1 MNFRVGDTVRVKTID
16 ELINDKNIEIKSSD
30 IIGIYFEYNKSSF
43 NIINSMCRFCGKEYK
58 VKSINEKNEYY
69 VLSSDTDDAD
79 LYCFQDWMLVP
90 TEKTIIITTDG
101 SNKTT
106 VTKGNKEVSVSL
118 YHEDKYDEFTGAVEA
133 LSKLYGR
140 KSPLEEI
147 RELKGEEDPNI
158 KPYKGIKY
166 KLEISKKPEV
176 TEKFKVGDTVRLLN
190 TLFPC
195 TTVYPYKYYI
205 TEENYKTL
213 NGNIFEVEDTRDYFI
228 HTDGRDYFYQTL
240 VIKKG
245 KHSYSYPSFLF
256 TKVFSEE
263 KKFKTYLVRVNKT
276 SIADKNTKKLAGKVL
291 LVKEEKDGKVV
302 VNGPKNKPYIIPKK
316 YTSFLCCPNEINNS
330 VYKVGDRITLTDDTE
345 FARKYSKGTIVEK
358 CGVNLY
364 RVIYDDNFNRYRITK
379 TNDEVLYDCLF
390 RFE

>member
-30 IIGIYFEYNKSSF
+30 EVGIYFEYKYSTFSITVN
-43 NIINSMCRFCGKEYK
+43 MCRFCGKEYK
-58 VKSINEKNEYY
+58 VRLVNERYKYY
-69 VLSSDTDDAD
+69 VLSSDKDDAY
-79 LYCFQDWMLVP
+79 LYFFQDWMLVP

-158 KPYKGIKY
+158 KPYKGIKH

-205 TEENYKTL
+205 TEDNYRTL
-213 NGNIFEVEDTRDYFI
+213 NGNIFEVEDTSDYFI

-263 KKFKTYLVRVNKT
+263 KKFKTYLVRVNT
-276 SIADKNTKKLAGKVL
+276 TYIADKNTKKLAGKVL
-291 LVKEEKDGKVV
+291 LVKEEKDDKVV

-316 YTSFLCCPNEINNS
+316 YTTFLCYPNEINNS

-364 RVIYDDNFNRYRITK
+364 RVIYDDNFKRYRMTK
-379 TNDEVLYDCLF
+379 TNDEVLYDYLF